1 MTSRRAEM
9 PRNIK
14 NNKRMKGEKRNGYAW
29 ANVVMPRSTFKK
41 MIQNKSGKI
50 IFVMIRSLDRTASST
65 LNVLE

>member
-1 MTSRRAEM
+1 
-9 PRNIK
+9 
-14 NNKRMKGEKRNGYAW
+14 MKGEKRNGYAW